1 MGQCDS
7 CHTVT
12 LFGLQMF
19 GLYPRYPTYC
29 DQLCLYQSLPS
40 PWWVNS
46 TKNCTLLWRFRHFT
60 RLTKNAKIAIF
71 QFSTRFLKTFPS
83 TDMGPLYLKKI
94 VKPSSTRIYHKTA
107 QLTHP
112 RPSNSPRKVYPMWR
126 DSRYTGRPSK
136 LGIKH
141 SKVLDLTYE
150 VWNLPGRP
158 VAASV
163 ILTAFFGG
171 TARTCANCRLYIK
184 CTRVVNTKATSTTTL
199 VLLT

>member
-12 LFGLQMF
+12 LFGLQML

-29 DQLCLYQSLPS
+29 AQLCLYQSLPS
-40 PWWVNS
+40 PWWVNN
-46 TKNCTLLWRFRHFT
+46 TKNCTLLWRFGHFT
-60 RLTKNAKIAIF
+60 WLTKNAKIAIF

-126 DSRYTGRPSK
+126 DSRYSMSHSISRCFVPKTIETQL
-136 LGIKH
+136 LGPWLAH
-141 SKVLDLTYE
+141 WAWQV
-150 VWNLPGRP
+150 
-158 VAASV
+158 
-163 ILTAFFGG
+163 
-171 TARTCANCRLYIK
+171 
-184 CTRVVNTKATSTTTL
+184 TKPQQPDVDKSN
-199 VLLT
+199 VLLWCFHLDHYQQTK

>member
-12 LFGLQMF
+12 LFGLQML
-19 GLYPRYPTYC
+19 GLYQRYPTYC
-29 DQLCLYQSLPS
+29 AQLCLYQSLPS
-40 PWWVNS
+40 PWWVNN
-46 TKNCTLLWRFRHFT
+46 TKNCTLLWRFGHFT
-60 RLTKNAKIAIF
+60 WLTKNAKIAIF

-126 DSRYTGRPSK
+126 DSRYSLRNTIPHFYMLWK
-136 LGIKH
+136 LPKRSYGQSIPFLERLSSSAVISNLEKRSTLRQCIAH
-141 SKVLDLTYE
+141 FLT
-150 VWNLPGRP
+150 
-158 VAASV
+158 
-163 ILTAFFGG
+163 
-171 TARTCANCRLYIK
+171 
-184 CTRVVNTKATSTTTL
+184 
-199 VLLT
+199 